1 MTTDE
6 NQLRQYLKRA
16 VADARASRKRLREVE
31 EREQEP
37 IAIIGMACRYPGG
50 VRSPEQL
57 WQVVADG
64 VDAVSPFPESRGWN
78 VDDLH
83 DPDPDAVGK
92 SYTRYGGFLHDAD
105 LFDPEFFGMSPR
117 EALATDPQQRL
128 LLETAWEA
136 FERARIVPESVRGS
150 RTGVF
155 VGAMYND
162 YGSRPRL
169 PAEEFEGYLYGGSAG
184 SVASGRVAYAFGL
197 EGPAVTI
204 DTACSSSLVALHLA
218 ATALRRGEADLAL
231 AGGVTVMSTPTSF
244 VEFSRLRGLS
254 PDGRCRSFAA
264 SADGTGWAEGVGL
277 LLLARLSDAR
287 REGHPVRAV
296 IRGSAINQD
305 GASNGLTA
313 PNGPAQERVIRQ
325 ALTSAGLSPADV
337 DVVEAHGTGTTL
349 GDPIE
354 ARALLAT
361 YGRDRPADRPLRLG
375 SLKSNIGHAQAA
387 AGVGGVIKMVEAI
400 RHGVLP
406 RTLHAEEPSPHIDWD
421 TGALELLTE
430 ARAWPETGRPR
441 RAAVSSFGFSGTNAH
456 VIVEEAAE
464 EPAPA
469 PAEEVDDGEGTAG
482 AASGARTEGVARAGA
497 AARSAD
503 ARPAAPP
510 QAAGDQS
517 VAWPGRPLP
526 LVLSGRGERAL
537 AARARQLLDLL
548 VAGGTTAQ
556 VLHSGDLTA
565 DNPTAHPALLPA
577 RVPDIAHT
585 LVTTR
590 AALDDRAVVVGADT
604 DALTAGLTALAE
616 GAGAPNVVRGTRAGE
631 SRVTFVF
638 PGQGA
643 QWTGMAADLLD
654 ASPVFAAAMAD
665 CAAALTPVTDW
676 DLIETVRARQ
686 PLERVD
692 VLQPALWAIMVS
704 LAAVWRAHGVRPAAV
719 IGHSQG
725 EIAAACVAGALSLA
739 DGARIV
745 ALRARAI
752 AEDLSGRGGM
762 MSVALPEPRARELID
777 GWGGRVAVAAVNGAT
792 SVVLSG
798 DADALDELREAILAD
813 GGRAKRLPV
822 DYASHCAHVES
833 IRDRLLADLAGI
845 EARPAEIPFYS
856 TVTGGLFDTT
866 GLEATYW
873 YTNLRQSVLFEPTT
887 RALLDDG
894 HGVFVEC
901 SPHPVLLHSIEE
913 TADALRTDVTIV
925 GSLRRDD
932 GGADRVLAAL
942 GEAFVAG
949 VPVDWPVV
957 FEGLPVR
964 PVELPT
970 YPFQRERYW
979 LEQSAPVHVA
989 GPRSSDH
996 PLLGT
1001 AVPVAGADEVLFTGR
1016 IPAAVTPWLAGH
1028 TLSGTVVLPSAA
1040 LVDAVVRAGDEV
1052 ACPVLD
1058 ELTVRGPLA
1067 VPDGSEVPLQVRVG
1081 APDDSGRRPVT
1092 VHALPDQDTGEWAEL
1107 ASGTVRAEDGT
1118 ATGPAGGT
1126 DGVEVRLPEEYAA
1139 DAGRHALHPALL
1151 EAALATAEGEPF
1163 AVRWRGVR
1171 LHASGATVVR
1181 ARLAPAGESAGEAG
1195 AVSVV
1200 LTGPDGTPV
1209 ATVDSVVRRSFEPSE
1224 LVGGPGPLRA
1234 LHHVIWTPLTTRQP
1248 DRSVSWAALRRL
1260 PDEEPGVSY
1269 AAHTAYEGES
1279 GVPYYDDLAAL
1290 GCAVD
1295 SGTAVDALLVHL
1307 PAAGNDTE
1315 VVDGVHSATGRT
1327 LALLQ
1332 TWLADERFTAT
1343 RLVLVTRGAV
1353 AATAGEVP
1361 HLDAA
1366 AVRGLVRSAQSEN
1379 PDRIVLVDAPDTG
1392 ADAAHVP
1399 PALLAA
1405 LLATDEPQ
1413 AAVRDG
1419 RLLVPRLHRVAP
1431 ADAGDGTALRRLPE
1445 GTVLITGGTGALGAA
1460 VARHLVVAHGVRQLL
1475 LASRRGETAPG
1486 AAELRAELTGL
1497 GAEVR
1502 IAACDVADRDAL
1514 KALLSEIPAE
1524 HALTGV
1530 VHAAGVLDN
1539 GLLPALTPDQLAAV
1553 LGPKADAAWH
1563 LHELTHG
1570 DELAA
1575 FVLFSSVVGAFGGPG
1590 QANYA
1595 AAGAFLDALAERR
1608 RAEGLPAGS
1617 PAWGLWEVEGG
1628 INAGLTPADRSRF
1641 ARDGFVPTSTAE
1653 GLALFDSV
1661 LTSRHAALVVV
1672 PFDLAAVRASGGAV
1686 PPLLRAMVPVADR
1699 RPERA
1704 GADVGVPLADRLAGM
1719 DAGERQAFVLDLV
1732 RGEVAVVLGFRDP
1745 AAVEAQRPFQELG
1758 FDSLTAVQLRNRLGA
1773 VSGIRLPAT
1782 VVFDHPTPA
1791 ALTTFLLAGLGDGPE
1806 PAERT
1811 PLLAE
1816 LDKLEEILSTAV
1828 GADRAGSADAEEH
1841 AAVTARLQTMLSRWM
1856 DASGGTPGHGPAN
1869 PLESATTDELLDFI
1883 DNELGRAGS

>member
-64 VDAVSPFPESRGWN
+64 VDAVSPFPEGRGWD
-78 VDDLH
+78 VDDLY
-83 DPDPDAVGK
+83 DPDPEAVGK

-169 PAEEFEGYLYGGSAG
+169 PADEFEGYLYGGSAG
-184 SVASGRVAYAFGL
+184 SVASGRLAYTFGL
-197 EGPAVTI
+197 EGPAVTV
-204 DTACSSSLVALHLA
+204 DTACSSSLVAAHLA

-277 LLLARLSDAR
+277 LLLARLSYAR
-287 REGHPVRAV
+287 REGHPVLAV
-296 IRGSAINQD
+296 IKGSAINQD

-337 DVVEAHGTGTTL
+337 DAVEAHGTGTTL

-361 YGRDRPADRPLRLG
+361 YGKDRAVDRPLWLG

-387 AGVGGVIKMVEAI
+387 AGVGGIIKMVEAI

-421 TGALELLTE
+421 TGALALLTE
-430 ARAWPETGRPR
+430 PRAWPETGRPR

-456 VIVEEAAE
+456 VIVEEATEDTTEAAE
-464 EPAPA
+464 GADGPA
-469 PAEEVDDGEGTAG
+469 EGTAG
-482 AASGARTEGVARAGA
+482 QGEGEPVRAP
-497 AARSAD
+497 RH
-503 ARPAAPP
+503 PA
-510 QAAGDQS
+510 GGES
-517 VAWPGRPLP
+517 FGWPGRPLP
-526 LVLSGRGERAL
+526 LVLSAKGEPAL
-537 AARARQLLDLL
+537 AGQARQLLDLL
-548 VAGGTTAQ
+548 ASSATARVGDGG
-556 VLHSGDLTA
+556 
-565 DNPTAHPALLPA
+565 PTAAA
-577 RVPDIAHT
+577 DIAHA

-590 AALDDRAVVVGADT
+590 AALDDRAVVVGADL

-616 GAGAPNVVRGTRAGE
+616 GSGAPNVVRGGRAGA
-631 SRVTFVF
+631 SRVAFVF
-638 PGQGA
+638 PGQGS
-643 QWTGMAADLLD
+643 QWAGMAAELLD

-665 CAAALTPVTDW
+665 CGAALAPVTDW

-692 VLQPALWAIMVS
+692 VVQPALWAIMVS

-739 DGARIV
+739 DGARVV

-762 MSVALPEPRARELID
+762 MSVALPEPRVRELID
-777 GWGGRVAVAAVNGAT
+777 GYGGRVAVAAVNGAA

-798 DADALDELREAILAD
+798 DGDALDELRETVLAD

-833 IRDRLLADLAGI
+833 IRERLLADLAGI
-845 EARPAEIPFYS
+845 EARPSEVPFYS

-866 GLEATYW
+866 GLDATYW

-887 RALLDDG
+887 RTLLDGG

-913 TADALRTDVTIV
+913 TADVVGTAVVGV
-925 GSLRRDD
+925 GSLRRDH
-932 GGADRVLAAL
+932 GGPDRVLAAL

-949 VPVDWPVV
+949 APVDWPVV

-979 LEQSAPVHVA
+979 LEQSAPAYAA
-989 GPRSSDH
+989 GPGPSDH

-1001 AVPVAGADEVLFTGR
+1001 AVTVAGADEVLFTGR
-1016 IPAAVTPWLAGH
+1016 VAAATQPWLSGH
-1028 TLSGTVVLPSAA
+1028 TVSGTVVLPSAA
-1040 LVDAVVRAGDEV
+1040 LVDAVLRAGAEAGCPVVDELDVRA
-1052 ACPVLD
+1052 
-1058 ELTVRGPLA
+1058 PLA
-1067 VPDGSEVPLQVRVG
+1067 VPDTGDVPLQVRVG
-1081 APDDSGRRPVT
+1081 APDESGRRPVT
-1092 VHALPDQDTGEWAEL
+1092 VHALPDAGTGEWAEL
-1107 ASGTVRAEDGT
+1107 ASGTLCAEAGT
-1118 ATGPAGGT
+1118 VAGPAGSA
-1126 DGVEVRLPEEYAA
+1126 DGVEVRLPEEHAA
-1139 DAGRHALHPALL
+1139 DAGRHVLHPALL
-1151 EAALATAEGEPF
+1151 EAALVVDGGEPF

-1171 LHASGATVVR
+1171 PHAPGATAVR
-1181 ARLAPAGESAGEAG
+1181 ARLAPAGRSAGEADAEEG
-1195 AVSVV
+1195 PVSVV
-1200 LTGPDGTPV
+1200 LSGPDGALV
-1209 ATVDSVVRRSFEPSE
+1209 ATVDSVVRRSPEPSE
-1224 LVGGPGPLRA
+1224 LIGGPGPLRA
-1234 LHHVIWTPLTTRQP
+1234 LHHITWTPLTPRRP
-1248 DRSVSWAALRRL
+1248 DRPIAWAALERL
-1260 PDEEPGVSY
+1260 PAEGPGETY
-1269 AAHTAYEGES
+1269 AAHRAYDGES
-1279 GVPYYDDLAAL
+1279 GVPSYEDLAAL
-1290 GCAVD
+1290 GRAVE

-1315 VVDGVHSATGRT
+1315 VVDGVHSATGRA

-1332 TWLADERFTAT
+1332 AWVADERLAAT

-1353 AATAGEVP
+1353 AATADEVP

-1379 PDRIVLVDAPDTG
+1379 PDRIVLVDAPGTG
-1392 ADAAHVP
+1392 ADAAQVP

-1419 RLLVPRLHRVAP
+1419 RLLVPRLHRVAR
-1431 ADAGDGTALRRLPE
+1431 ADTGDGTAPRWRPD
-1445 GTVLITGGTGALGAA
+1445 GTVLVTGGTGALGAA
-1460 VARHLVVAHGVRQLL
+1460 VARHLVVEHGVRRLL
-1475 LASRRGETAPG
+1475 LTSRRGERAPG
-1486 AAELRAELTGL
+1486 AGELRTELTGL

-1502 IAACDVADRDAL
+1502 IEACDVADRDAL

-1539 GLLPALTPDQLAAV
+1539 ALLPALTSDQLDAV

-1563 LHELTHG
+1563 LHELTQE

-1575 FVLFSSVVGAFGGPG
+1575 FVLFSSVVGVFGGPG

-1608 RAEGLPAGS
+1608 RAEGLPASS

-1641 ARDGFVPTSTAE
+1641 AHDGFVPTSTAE
-1653 GLALFDSV
+1653 GLELFD
-1661 LTSRHAALVVV
+1661 AALTVRHPSLTAV
-1672 PFDLAAVRASGGAV
+1672 PFDLAAVRACGGPV
-1686 PPLLRAMVPVADR
+1686 PPLLRALVPVADR
-1699 RPERA
+1699 RPERT
-1704 GADVGVPLADRLAGM
+1704 GAEGGVPLTERLAGM
-1719 DAGERQAFVLDLV
+1719 NAGERREFVLDLV

-1773 VSGIRLPAT
+1773 VSGVRLPAT

-1791 ALTTFLLAGLGDGPE
+1791 ALTAFLLAGLGSREE
-1806 PAERT
+1806 PAERS

-1816 LDKLEEILSTAV
+1816 LDKLEEILSTAAGTENSAV
-1828 GADRAGSADAEEH
+1828 TEADER
-1841 AAVTARLQTMLSRWM
+1841 AAVTVRLQTILSRWM
-1856 DASGGTPGHGPAN
+1856 DAWGDTPGDLGPAD
-1869 PLESATTDELLDFI
+1869 PLESASTDELLDFI